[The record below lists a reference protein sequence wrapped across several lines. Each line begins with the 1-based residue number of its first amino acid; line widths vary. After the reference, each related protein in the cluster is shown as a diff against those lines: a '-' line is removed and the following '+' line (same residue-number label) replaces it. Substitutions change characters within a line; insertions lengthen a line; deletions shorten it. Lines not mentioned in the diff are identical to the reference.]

1 MALFCDNL
9 VGRTY
14 CNVCRVCV
22 YICLM
27 SICVLRLHSSAADL
41 DEHVGVCTCMF
52 VCVSVLSLPPS
63 LSLCV
68 YYLSLSLSLSF
79 LLSLVS
85 SDDVIPHWSDDV
97 MPCPHVITLPISRF
111 CCKCTKT
118 QCMYLISPNTA
129 FVFRVCS
136 YICAYHSM
144 NHGFTAY
151 FTIYGPQPQSL
162 EA

>member
-1 MALFCDNL
+1 MYYVFTVLQL
-9 VGRTY
+9 TWMSML
-14 CNVCRVCV
+14 VCV
-22 YICLM
+22 HAC
-27 SICVLRLHSSAADL
+27 SSVFL
-41 DEHVGVCTCMF
+41 F
-52 VCVSVLSLPPS
+52 SPSLPLSLFVYIIFPYPSPYLSLYPS
-63 LSLCV
+63 LS
-68 YYLSLSLSLSF
+68 S
-79 LLSLVS
+79 
-85 SDDVIPHWSDDV
+85 DVIPHWSDDV